1 MTSTEGKG
9 AESAGDPTA
18 NEAVGH
24 AAGAAPVAAQGALGD
39 ESTTAAP
46 EQEEENLSLPGQD
59 SPAQAALNR
68 GARKRSF
75 ERGDHSVPQSDVE
88 ERSEERRVGKECG

>member
-1 MTSTEGKG
+1 MTSTDVKG

-75 ERGDHSVPQSDVE
+75 ERGDHSVP
-88 ERSEERRVGKECG
+88 